1 MSVLAVTLSVI
12 LGLLLIP
19 LVLPVSFQGKVQV
32 KNAFRGYGE
41 VSGLGG
47 WIRLYVAKEPGAET
61 RRYLRLFC
69 WEKNL
74 AAGKAKTE
82 SKKQK
87 PGAGRFLDVL
97 NLELMNAVYRCLIRL
112 VPCFHLEARLD
123 GEYGTGDPA
132 LTGMLSGVIAALA
145 VEQPRVRLNP
155 NFMEAYLDIEGEVKG
170 RFFPIVVIW
179 YTVALLLSSPVR
191 SLWRPKFNIKKF
203 RVREVVK
210 GV

>member
-1 MSVLAVTLSVI
+1 MSVLAVTLLVI

-19 LVLPVSFQGKVQV
+19 MVLPVSFHGQVQI

-47 WIRLYVAKEPGAET
+47 WIKLYVSKEPGAGT
-61 RRYLRLFC
+61 CQYLRLFC
-69 WEKNL
+69 WGKNL
-74 AAGKAKTE
+74 ATGKDKAT

-87 PGAGRFLDVL
+87 PGAGQFLAVL
-97 NLELMNAVYRCLIRL
+97 KLDLMNAVYRYLIRL
-112 VPCFHLEARLD
+112 VPCLHLEARLD

-145 VEQPRVRLNP
+145 AEQPWVRLNP
-155 NFMEAYLDIEGEVKG
+155 NFMEACLDIEGEVKG
-170 RFFPIVVIW
+170 RLFTFVVLW
-179 YTVALLLSSPVR
+179 HTLALLLSSPVR
-191 SLWRPKFNIKKF
+191 SLWWPKFNIKKF